1 MLCTHTLVTTEY
13 PYRASE
19 IAARKHE
26 ERAGLASLDWC
37 PDFSGGGDSDTEAHR
52 GDSREEFHV
61 CTFVV
66 LELREE
72 SLYV

>member
-1 MLCTHTLVTTEY
+1 M
-13 PYRASE
+13 
-19 IAARKHE
+19 
-26 ERAGLASLDWC
+26 DWC
-37 PDFSGGGDSDTEAHR
+37 ADFSGGGDSDTEAHR